1 MINRKIENLAF
12 KVLKDLNITSPEE
25 INLNKLC
32 NFYGV
37 QLEYKRLENNIS
49 GFYVVKNDRPYI
61 VCNQN
66 DSVKRQR
73 FTIAHEL
80 GHHFLHKDTPLFVN
94 KKGGL
99 SSQIYHRNEESST
112 GEIRKEREANAFAA
126 ALLMPENLIEDQVF
140 NCENT
145 IDIDDLINDLAEK
158 FDVSTQAMSFRLAN
172 LGRTTADDG

>member
-12 KVLKDLNITSPEE
+12 KVLKGFNVTSPGE
-25 INLNKLC
+25 INLKELC
-32 NFYGV
+32 YFYGI
-37 QLEYKRLENNIS
+37 QLEFKRLEDQIS

-61 VCNQN
+61 ICNQN
-66 DSVKRQR
+66 DSLKRQR

-99 SSQIYHRNEESST
+99 ASQIYHRDEQSST

-126 ALLMPENLIEDQVF
+126 ALLMPENLIENQVF
-140 NCENT
+140 NSKNT
-145 IDIDDLINDLAEK
+145 IDIDDLINDLAET
-158 FDVSTQAMSFRLAN
+158 FNVSAQAMSFRLAN
-172 LGRTTADDG
+172 LGYSF

>member
-1 MINRKIENLAF
+1 
-12 KVLKDLNITSPEE
+12 
-25 INLNKLC
+25 
-32 NFYGV
+32 
-37 QLEYKRLENNIS
+37 
-49 GFYVVKNDRPYI
+49 
-61 VCNQN
+61 
-66 DSVKRQR
+66 
-73 FTIAHEL
+73 
-80 GHHFLHKDTPLFVN
+80 LHKDTPLFVN

-172 LGRTTADDG
+172 LGYSF